1 MTFLV
6 FVSWYTANVGWYHS
20 HALKVTAESREAARD
35 AVAATHPEF
44 PAWAVRTATVE
55 ECR

>member
-1 MTFLV
+1 VTFLV
-6 FVSWYTANVGWYHS
+6 FVSWYTVGSGWYQS
-20 HALKVTAESREAARD
+20 HALKVTAESRDAARA

-44 PAWAVRTATVE
+44 PQWAVRTATVE